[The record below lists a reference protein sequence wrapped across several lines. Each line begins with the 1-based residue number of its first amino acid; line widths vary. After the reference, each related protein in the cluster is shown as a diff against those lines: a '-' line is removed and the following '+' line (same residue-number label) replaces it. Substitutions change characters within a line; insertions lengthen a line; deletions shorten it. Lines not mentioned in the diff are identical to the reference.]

1 MKKFTIKYDVNLINS
16 VAVESRDEAWTYSVL
31 LMSNR
36 SNCFYYIIAMR
47 KIRRN
52 GIRREGGGKD
62 NEKKERRSRI
72 DNDDNNGI
80 NLVALDR
87 FPCWRE
93 RGLR

>member
-1 MKKFTIKYDVNLINS
+1 MKYERSFARRIVRS
-16 VAVESRDEAWTYSVL
+16 FL
-31 LMSNR
+31 LL
-36 SNCFYYIIAMR
+36 AMK

-52 GIRREGGGKD
+52 EERGCFVWKR
-62 NEKKERRSRI
+62 KKKEERRSCI

-93 RGLR
+93 RGLQ

>member
-1 MKKFTIKYDVNLINS
+1 MKKFTIKYGVNLINS
-16 VAVESRDEAWTYSVL
+16 IAVESRDEAWTYSVL

-36 SNCFYYIIAMR
+36 SNRFYYITDE
-47 KIRRN
+47 KN
-52 GIRREGGGKD
+52 KKKRREGGGKD